1 MSPTALMVASTAAA
15 AMAPVTREE
24 KRRRKKSSTRKSFSM
39 RFDRDSNPAADTDT
53 EPRHQR
59 RGRSTE
65 SVDRRKFVADESTS
79 TRVSPRPEKVIA
91 KSILPQQN
99 FTRLVSFSL
108 KCIDIKV
115 TLVDGARA

>member
-39 RFDRDSNPAADTDT
+39 RFDRDSNPAAANTDT

-65 SVDRRKFVADESTS
+65 SVDRRRFVADESTS

-99 FTRLVSFSL
+99 FTRLVSSESNAL
-108 KCIDIKV
+108 I
-115 TLVDGARA
+115 